1 MQNKRDKELFSLLVR
16 VYNHSIQ
23 YYFHFPE
30 IIIYGSH
37 RLKKEEFEQLLSG
50 DYIAP
55 CYADSFGKIFRL
67 TKKAEIL
74 LHRQRN
80 KKKRRP
86 ASTLTASA
94 LQFRFDFV

>member
-16 VYNHSIQ
+16 VYNNSIQ
-23 YYFHFPE
+23 CYFHFPDV
-30 IIIYGSH
+30 IIYGNH
-37 RLKKEEFEQLLSG
+37 RLERQEFEQLLSG
-50 DYIAP
+50 NYIAP

-74 LHRQRN
+74 LHLQRN

-86 ASTLTASA
+86 AYTLTASA
-94 LQFRFDFV
+94 LQCRFDFV